1 MEFKQKRQK
10 NLHFLWLLF
19 QDAQD
24 EKEESGSP
32 AGVWHNVLSENRNP
46 PASNDFSSVFQA
58 HANSEPNDEG
68 HQFMFPGGAG
78 GQEQGGFIQLGSFQ
92 QGPFMPMMPNGP
104 LTGQPNMPNTPNMP
118 ITPLIAQPNMPNQG
132 QPTFPNQLFPQI
144 VGPINQNNRF
154 PIIPVFPR
162 PQPIVVGPQPTFIPP
177 VYPTRS
183 PYVPRP
189 PTYQPPPPTYQP
201 PPPTYQPPRPTY
213 RPSPSP
219 PPTYQPP
226 RPTYRPPPT
235 YQPPRPT
242 YRPPPTYQPPRPTY
256 QPPNPNTN
264 PFISSLI
271 ENSVYRPDGNRNPL
285 ASNAFETTI
294 AQAGGYP
301 NGMPPRPPPPFI
313 PNPNRP
319 GDMNELLN
327 VNYPHW
333 VSRSFSYSFTVL

>member
-46 PASNDFSSVFQA
+46 TASNDFSSVFQA

-78 GQEQGGFIQLGSFQ
+78 GQEQGGFIHPGSFQ

-189 PTYQPPPPTYQP
+189 LTYQPPPPTYQP
-201 PPPTYQPPRPTY
+201 HRPLTSLQDQHTDHHHHHHLLTSL
-213 RPSPSP
+213 RGQHTDHHPL
-219 PPTYQPP
+219 
-226 RPTYRPPPT
+226 
-235 YQPPRPT
+235 
-242 YRPPPTYQPPRPTY
+242 
-256 QPPNPNTN
+256 TN
-264 PFISSLI
+264 LQG
-271 ENSVYRPDGNRNPL
+271 RHTDHHPL
-285 ASNAFETTI
+285 TNLQGQLTNLPIQTQIHS
-294 AQAGGYP
+294 Y
-301 NGMPPRPPPPFI
+301 
-313 PNPNRP
+313 
-319 GDMNELLN
+319 LL
-327 VNYPHW
+327 
-333 VSRSFSYSFTVL
+333 